1 MAGLFHFDMKFLTVI
16 VIAFLANGLAYSQTT
31 ERNENVF
38 GKEKLLVFA
47 QEKDSLYRLRQR
59 HMRKMAS
66 KYHLALTKTYGKGGL
81 AVLQFFEK
89 GNPVYF
95 ITNNINAASTISA
108 DLLWNDYSEEYSL
121 NGNNIEVG
129 LWDAGS
135 VFQEHQE
142 FLASPEN
149 IWQRDKTNIVLNH
162 STHIAGTIKA
172 QGMDPNSK
180 GMAPEAKLLA
190 YDFNNG
196 ISEMAVAA
204 AENLLLSNHSYGKI
218 CGWSYNSSNENWFW
232 FGDTSLNQ
240 QQDLDFG
247 YYDSICWDVDYITFN
262 APNYIIVK
270 SAGND
275 RGEGPDD
282 QPVRHYEWNDGWIS
296 SEDIHDLDG
305 GESGFRTVCSMAA
318 AKNALVV
325 GAVEDLTEGYVN
337 SESVLVEKYSAWG
350 PTSDGRIKPDV
361 MANGS
366 DVYSCTAAG
375 NDVYDSYSGTS
386 MSAANA
392 TGAIALLLQLQQ
404 QLQPAVYLWSS
415 TIKALLIQTADECG
429 TSDGPDYSYGYGLI
443 NVYHAASVLKN
454 NVLTGGEIITQ
465 DILQKGESREI
476 QLEVDENCKQLKV
489 TLCWT
494 DPPGKVCD
502 QTNGEVCAV
511 LVNDIDLTIE
521 DLLGNVYHP
530 WVLDP
535 DQPDLSAVKGE
546 NHSDNVE
553 QVVLLSPTPGFYKIK
568 LNGAGIVS
576 EGGQRFSIVS
586 EGQVMSTGI
595 TPPNNLSYQIV
606 ESGIKLSW
614 QKPENSP
621 SYYNIYMNEVCRY
634 TCEDTSYIIN
644 GLEQDEVHTFYITAN
659 YQTNEIKE
667 SLSSNKVEVRLV
679 EQGMTPY
686 FTSFDEGKDGWIIKE
701 DGTGWRW
708 GNRDSLTSYYLHLEN
723 NSTPF
728 LWIDSGIMSHCTH
741 VNDIAISMPFDL
753 SGKENIVL
761 SFDYVLMTDRYD
773 VIDDLFIVCRQEGD
787 SEWTVISELAECSD
801 WRFHEIQI
809 PNDFAKSN
817 IQFGFYYDDYY
828 QWGMGAAIDNVF
840 INADLVTKA
849 LPNTTVDDPVI
860 SIINEQIFLNL
871 NNEETGVFNWY
882 AYDVTG
888 RLIDL
893 GVNNLVSGQASF
905 NIKDIEPQIVILK
918 IHFQRMNIVSK
929 IFKN

>member
-1 MAGLFHFDMKFLTVI
+1 MAGLFHNDMKFFPILV
-16 VIAFLANGLAYSQTT
+16 VAFLANVLAFSQET
-31 ERNENVF
+31 EQTQNVF
-38 GKEKLLVFA
+38 GKEQLREFA
-47 QEKDSLYRLRQR
+47 WKKDSLYRLRNG

-66 KYHLALTKTYGKGGL
+66 KYHLELTERYGEGGL

-89 GNPVYF
+89 GKPVYF
-95 ITNNINAASTISA
+95 ITNNVDAASTISA
-108 DLLWNDYSEEYSL
+108 DLLWADYSEEYLL

-142 FLASPEN
+142 FVASPEK
-149 IWQRDKTNIVLNH
+149 IWQRDKPNIVLNH

-172 QGMDPNSK
+172 QGIEPNSK

-204 AENLLLSNHSYGKI
+204 SENLLLSNHSYGKI

-232 FGDTSLNQ
+232 YGDTSLNQ
-240 QQDLDFG
+240 QEDLDFG
-247 YYDSICWDVDYITFN
+247 YYDSICWDVDYIVFN
-262 APNYIIVK
+262 APNYLIVK

-275 RGEGPDD
+275 RGEGPVD
-282 QPVRHYEWNDGWIS
+282 QPVRHYEWNDGWIT

-305 GESGFRTVCSMAA
+305 GESGYRTVCSMAA
-318 AKNALVV
+318 AKNALVI
-325 GAVEDLTEGYVN
+325 GAVEDLPEGYVN
-337 SESVLVEKYSAWG
+337 SESVLVETYSAWG

-415 TIKALLIQTADECG
+415 TIKALLIQSADECG

-443 NVYHAASVLKN
+443 NAYHAASLLKSN
-454 NVLTGGEIITQ
+454 ILSGGEIIRQ
-465 DILQKGESREI
+465 DIVQKGESKEI
-476 QLEVDENCKQLKV
+476 QLEVDENCNQLKV

-494 DPPGKVCD
+494 DPPGIVCD
-502 QTNGEVCAV
+502 QTKGETFSA

-521 DLLGNVYHP
+521 DQLGNVYLP
-530 WVLDP
+530 WVLNS
-535 DQPDLSAVKGE
+535 DQPDLPASKGE
-546 NHSDNVE
+546 NHTDNVE
-553 QVVLLSPTPGFYKIK
+553 QVVLLNPTPGIYKVK
-568 LNGAGIVS
+568 VNGAGIDS
-576 EGGQRFSIVS
+576 EGGQCYSIVS
-586 EGQVMSTGI
+586 EGHVISDGI
-595 TPPNNLSYQIV
+595 APPNNLSYQIL
-606 ESGIKLSW
+606 ESGIELSW
-614 QKPENSP
+614 REPDNSP
-621 SYYNIYMNEVCRY
+621 AYYNIYMNEVCQS

-644 GLEQDEVHTFYITAN
+644 ELELDEVYTFYITAN
-659 YQTNEIKE
+659 YQSDEIKE
-667 SLSSNKVEVRLV
+667 SLPSNTIEVRLV
-679 EQGMTPY
+679 EQSLTPY
-686 FTSFDEGKDGWIIKE
+686 YTSFDEGKDGWVIKE

-708 GNRDSLTSYYLHLEN
+708 GNRDSLTSYYLHFEN

-728 LWIDSGIMSHCTH
+728 LWIDSGIMSHSTH
-741 VNDIAISMPFDL
+741 VNDIAISKPIDL
-753 SGKENIVL
+753 SGKENISL

-773 VIDDLFIVCRQEGD
+773 VIDDLFVVCRRESD
-787 SEWTVISELAECSD
+787 SEWTVISELSQSSD
-801 WRFHEIQI
+801 WRFYEIQI
-809 PNDFAKSN
+809 PNEFAKSN
-817 IQFGFYYDDYY
+817 IQVGFYYDDYY

-840 INADLVTKA
+840 INADLVTKD
-849 LPNTTVDDPVI
+849 LSIPKVDEPSI
-860 SIINEQIFLNL
+860 TIINERIFLNF
-871 NNEETGVFNWY
+871 NSGESGSFNWY
-882 AYDVTG
+882 VYDVSG
-888 RLIDL
+888 RLIDS
-893 GVNNLVSGQASF
+893 GVNTLLSGQASF
-905 NIKDIEPQIVILK
+905 NIKDIEPQIVIVK
-918 IHFQRMNIVSK
+918 IHFQHMNIVSK